1 MLLDLIGAIALGIG
15 SAIAVGALAL
25 NLGATLSQKLRIAA
39 VLTAWLGLVIVLGAT
54 GALHSELTDPL
65 GIRAGA
71 TARLGMAVVLP
82 IAAISAAV
90 LFIRSLKERVI
101 GMPVASLVGINIIRV
116 LGVLFV
122 ILYSAGRLPAP
133 FAPAA
138 GWGDVFI
145 GVTAIPLALAA
156 RSHENRALLL
166 GWNALGLFDLINA
179 VGLGVSAALNSVPGT
194 VDTGPMTLLPWLL
207 IPGFLVPLLAATHL
221 AIFYKLL
228 RRGAASSRRAFA

>member
-25 NLGATLSQKLRIAA
+25 SLGPTLSQKVRIAA
-39 VLTAWLGLVIVLGAT
+39 VLTAWLGIVMVLGAT
-54 GALHSELTDPL
+54 GALHSELTDPI

-71 TARLGMAVVLP
+71 TARLGLAVVMP

-101 GMPVASLVGINIIRV
+101 AMPTASLVGVNIIRV
-116 LGVLFV
+116 LGILFV

-145 GVTAIPLALAA
+145 GVTAIPLALAT

-166 GWNALGLFDLINA
+166 TWNALGLFDLVNA
-179 VGLGVSAALNSVPGT
+179 VGLGVAAALHSVPGT

-228 RRGAASSRRAFA
+228 RRGAVSSRLAYA